1 MTRKLNKYEYNFDAI
16 GLYEVTRTVVK
27 TQRRILWG
35 LFWITIKKETK

>member
-1 MTRKLNKYEYNFDAI
+1 MTRHLTD
-16 GLYEVTRTVVK
+16 TRHNPYRLWRSKVVVK